1 MTGLSFNEFYDKL
14 YYGADI
20 EFTLKQWHYMIY
32 CGWNE
37 ILGRKIHI
45 IEIVKSDQ
53 PFYEQNATPNIWDEI
68 FESKMSDANK
78 NIESFLNAEIF
89 DKKTFYEIE
98 ADVIVNYL

>member
-1 MTGLSFNEFYDKL
+1 MALYDL
-14 YYGADI
+14 LWVD
-20 EFTLKQWHYMIY
+20 
-32 CGWNE
+32 E

-45 IEIVKSDQ
+45 IEIVRSDQ
-53 PFYEQNATPNIWDEI
+53 PFYEQNGTPNIWDEI

-98 ADVIVNYL
+98 ADVIVNYS